1 MLDKP
6 AITTSADQQ
15 KYKQKTSILNIT
27 QA

>member
-6 AITTSADQQ
+6 TVTTSADQH
-15 KYKQKTSILNIT
+15 KYKKQTSILNIT